1 MKKLTLLVVAGLL
14 LSSGAA
20 FAEGKCCKK
29 GKHCCKDK
37 KECAK
42 DSKESKANTGT
53 ETKQEA
59 APKAKS

>member
-1 MKKLTLLVVAGLL
+1 MKKLTLLVAAGLL

-42 DSKESKANTGT
+42 DSKESKTNTNT
-53 ETKQEA
+53 QTRSES